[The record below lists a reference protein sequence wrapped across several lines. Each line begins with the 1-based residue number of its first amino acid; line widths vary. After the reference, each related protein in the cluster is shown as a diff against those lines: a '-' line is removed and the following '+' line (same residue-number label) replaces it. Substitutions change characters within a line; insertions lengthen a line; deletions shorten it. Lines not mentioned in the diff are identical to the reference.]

1 MSAKPGKKKT
11 SPLGKRIPENPRYKH
26 VKPVVDTGACMSK
39 YLEHLEDIKK
49 NYKYRKDEIF
59 SRLKVSTFAQLVLQV
74 TDATFTD
81 TMDTTE
87 NEERDVDDTSQQT
100 PPSTARSTLS
110 SVVTG
115 TGELDSSKEQEDPEV
130 IQQPSV
136 CPYLLLDLRDKD
148 DYDNCHI
155 IPAKSYP
162 ATMLSRSCN
171 YFTQDIL
178 EYKNKAGRIII
189 LYDEDE
195 RIAPQAATVFVQ
207 RGVDN
212 AFMLSGGMKVLY
224 KTFPTGM
231 FTGQIPMSC
240 LPSPTLSSRK
250 TARSLPLQSSAQLSQ
265 HKDNFTSD
273 DLSAIQEKLDEI
285 LLQGKPV
292 ESSRSSSAATV
303 TSRSTSGASVRTASS
318 RPWK

>member
-1 MSAKPGKKKT
+1 MSAKSGKKK
-11 SPLGKRIPENPRYKH
+11 SNPIGRRIPENPRYKH
-26 VKPVVDTGACMSK
+26 VKPTVDTGASMRK

-74 TDATFTD
+74 TDMWTPDA
-81 TMDTTE
+81 MDSAE
-87 NEERDVDDTSQQT
+87 NEDKDVDGSPQHS

-110 SVVTG
+110 SDAFIFSVVTG
-115 TGELDSSKEQEDPEV
+115 TGELDTYKEPEADV
-130 IQQPSV
+130 EVVHQPPV

-148 DYDNCHI
+148 DYDKCHI
-155 IPAKSYP
+155 ISARCYP

-195 RIAPQAATVFVQ
+195 RIAPQAATVFIQ

-224 KTFPTGM
+224 KTFPIGTI
-231 FTGQIPMSC
+231 TGQVPVSC
-240 LPSPTLSSRK
+240 LPSPTLSARK
-250 TARSLPLQSSAQLSQ
+250 PARTPSSGALQRSAQPLFQ
-265 HKDNFTSD
+265 HKESFTPEDKS
-273 DLSAIQEKLDEI
+273 L
-285 LLQGKPV
+285 
-292 ESSRSSSAATV
+292 ESSRSCSAATA
-303 TSRSTSGASVRTASS
+303 TSRSISGASIRTVSTK
-318 RPWK
+318 PWK